1 MHIHES
7 RRSSSSRSFIPR
19 TTVAAFVSYLI
30 AVTAL
35 PSVLA
40 ITGGRS
46 NARGKILKE
55 HFDEN
60 DLLRA
65 YEEIKSEYH
74 EKAFGGIIPENGELA
89 NDDEQAW
96 KLLTTMNPNKKKSKN
111 NGNDE
116 IIRVSMLEHPSDP
129 LCPYVKVR
137 PR

>member
-7 RRSSSSRSFIPR
+7 RRSFSSRSLVPR

-30 AVTAL
+30 AVSAL
-35 PSVLA
+35 PSVVA
-40 ITGGRS
+40 ITGGTR
-46 NARGKILKE
+46 RGKILGE

-111 NGNDE
+111 NDDDE